1 MGHVILSVIFI
12 VALTAI
18 MKNDCGRL
26 LLLIFIIWLI
36 FK

>member
-1 MGHVILSVIFI
+1 MGHVILGLTFV
-12 VALTAI
+12 VALTAL

>member
-12 VALTAI
+12 VALAAI
-18 MKNDCGRL
+18 VKSDCGKL
-26 LLLIFIIWLI
+26 LLLLFVIWLI